1 MNRTFTLNNLY
12 LFVSKIKTNERELA
26 GKVVEWFNYAI
37 GSGSFPFKEATSETG
52 VEVDLT
58 TKFGDVILWK
68 NRQSAEALAYFE
80 LKPPFSKKENL
91 KTFRQKANQLNVKYA
106 YTWDFT
112 NLVVYS
118 KDDNFDKPIGT
129 EPTKT
134 ISNINEWL
142 RGDKQ
147 ALIKAYINRICD
159 ELNNLLETGKFTNF
173 KPEKI
178 YFVRFIKDTVEKL
191 IPLFEAFVTKELSDK
206 DTRAKVIAYFSKQ
219 GYSFKNREE
228 YIKIITRQR
237 VYGLITKIIFYLTV
251 RRYFNDLPDILDS
264 QESDLNKLL
273 KEAFSKAQ
281 EKDWQA
287 VFVDD
292 LIEDLGIPKESFSI
306 LRYFFSELRAYYFE
320 QLADDVIGELFEK
333 IIEPEQRH
341 DLGQY
346 FTNEYLVDFI
356 LGAVVNDKDGFYADP
371 TCGSGTFL
379 IRLYD
384 RLKHIN
390 NNRLS
395 HNELLN
401 RIWGIDIGKFP
412 SELSTINLF
421 RQNPKEYENFPR
433 VINED
438 IFNVHKGKSFRFPP
452 PRAGKNFSK
461 IEKEIPEFNALV
473 GNFPFIRQEL
483 IEKVSKGYKKELT
496 QLLANEYLLSYP
508 ILFDVKSKIKTVFLD
523 KLKKELKDKQFKQI
537 KVWIDSGDVQLK
549 LSGQA
554 DIYAYIF
561 IHTATLLS
569 KKGSFAIITSNS
581 WLDVSYGSV
590 LKQFFLDHFKI
601 KMIVA
606 SWAEPWFEDAAVNTI
621 ITVMEK
627 EDVPEKRN
635 NNNIKFVKLKK
646 KLNELIPYNDL
657 VLEKQKRW
665 NLIEDMVDL
674 IENSENQKNTK
685 QVNDNISSFE
695 NDEMRIRILN
705 QKFINSQ
712 LQIENETTKWVKYL
726 RAPDIYFEI
735 LNKCSSKLT
744 KLDEI
749 AGIQRGFTTGI
760 NDFFFLEEIEHYE
773 SSETK
778 LCKNSRGWEG
788 EIESIYLKKVFKS
801 PKESDSIKIDENDL
815 KYLIFICDKSKEE
828 LKAEGSIN
836 TLNYIEWG
844 ETQKTQN
851 SKSWTNVPSVKGR
864 ENWFSIGEIQ
874 SPIVFPC
881 TYNPVYKVFY
891 NPSDLIID
899 KVLYAVTP
907 YKTNDTLLI
916 LSILNSSII
925 QLFIEST
932 GFILLGGG
940 GIFFNVYDLQELLF
954 PILTKIDKNSKNRIV
969 EEFKKIS
976 KREIKPL
983 NDEIKQK
990 DRIDFDYEILKA
1002 IGLKEKRYLTQ
1013 IYDELIKLVSERTEL
1028 PKMRKRKKLQTQKSS
1043 YDSVRKS
1050 VIEDCLEHGVKKFPQ
1065 DFIISDAKI
1074 EYEEHPTNGS
1084 TLKIKSFF
1092 NEYHLHDSK
1101 NKVIIELDS
1110 SSKAEYAAI
1119 LSGITE
1125 SYILKIPRDEKI
1137 ADLIVTS
1144 YISYVK
1150 DLKSAFLKDANMK
1163 LHDWALAEKMVA
1175 EIMKENG
1182 IVEL

>member
-129 EPTKT
+129 EPTNT

-178 YFVRFIKDTVEKL
+178 YFIRFIKDTVEKL

-356 LGAVVNDKDGFYADP
+356 LGAVVNDKDGYYADP

-433 VINED
+433 VVNED
-438 IFNVHKGKSFRFPP
+438 IFKVHKGKSFRFPP
-452 PRAGKNFSK
+452 PKAGKNFNK

-483 IEKVSKGYKKELT
+483 IEKVDKGFKKKLT
-496 QLLANEYLLSYP
+496 LLLAKEYLLSYP
-508 ILFDVKSKIKTVFLD
+508 ILFDIKSKIKTVFLD
-523 KLKKELKDKQFKQI
+523 KLKKESQDKQYKQI
-537 KVWIDSGDVQLK
+537 KVWIDSEDVQLK

-569 KKGSFAIITSNS
+569 KNGSFAIITSNS

-606 SWAEPWFEDAAVNTI
+606 SWSEPWFEDAAVNTV
-621 ITVMEK
+621 ITVLEK

-635 NNNIKFVKLKK
+635 DNNIKFVKLKK

-665 NLIEDMVDL
+665 DRIEDIIDL
-674 IENSENQKNTK
+674 IENSEYQRETK
-685 QVNDNISSFE
+685 LINKNISSFE
-695 NDEMRIRILN
+695 NDEIRIRIVN
-705 QKFINSQ
+705 QYILLSNQ
-712 LQIENETTKWVKYL
+712 TIEKESTNWMQYL
-726 RAPDIYFEI
+726 KAPDVYFNI
-735 LNKCSSKLT
+735 
-744 KLDEI
+744 LDESSNNLLPFNEI
-749 AGIQRGFTTGI
+749 ASAPWGIKTGI
-760 NDFFFLEEIEHYE
+760 NEFFYLNKIKNGNEVIYR
-773 SSETK
+773 
-778 LCKNSRGWEG
+778 NSRGWEG
-788 EIESIYLKKVFKS
+788 IIETKYIKKIIDS
-801 PKESDSIKIDENDL
+801 PKNIDFILVNDKL
-815 KYLIFICDKSKEE
+815 VDNYIFICNESKEE
-828 LKAEGSIN
+828 LKKNNEFGALE
-836 TLNYIEWG
+836 YIIWG
-844 ETQKTQN
+844 ESQCTKQNIFWPNVKSVKNREYWYSIKVENKFDLLIPQFYDKKFLFPNLNKFILAANTFFTFKPN
-851 SKSWTNVPSVKGR
+851 SKKGYK
-864 ENWFSIGEIQ
+864 N
-874 SPIVFPC
+874 
-881 TYNPVYKVFY
+881 KVF
-891 NPSDLIID
+891 
-899 KVLYAVTP
+899 
-907 YKTNDTLLI
+907 
-916 LSILNSSII
+916 LNSSIYH
-925 QLFIEST
+925 LFVESIARSNMGDGVLTFYGPDIENT
-932 GFILLGGG
+932 FLLSDKVS
-940 GIFFNVYDLQELLF
+940 IKYNKSIDRAIF
-954 PILTKIDKNSKNRIV
+954 PI
-969 EEFKKIS
+969 F
-976 KREIKPL
+976 
-983 NDEIKQK
+983 DEVKQK
-990 DRIDFDYEILKA
+990 DRQELDKAVLKA
-1002 IGLKEKRYLTQ
+1002 LGLNPDEYLDR
-1013 IYDELIKLVSERTEL
+1013 IYDGICEMVKERLEL
-1028 PKMRKRKKLQTQKSS
+1028 PKMRKRKKQQTQKSS

-1065 DFIISDAKI
+1065 DFIMLDTLI

-1084 TLKIKSFF
+1084 PLKIKSFF

-1137 ADLIVTS
+1137 ADLIVSS

-1150 DLKSAFLKDANMK
+1150 NLKSALLTDANMK

-1175 EIMKENG
+1175 EIMKENKLLE
-1182 IVEL
+1182 I